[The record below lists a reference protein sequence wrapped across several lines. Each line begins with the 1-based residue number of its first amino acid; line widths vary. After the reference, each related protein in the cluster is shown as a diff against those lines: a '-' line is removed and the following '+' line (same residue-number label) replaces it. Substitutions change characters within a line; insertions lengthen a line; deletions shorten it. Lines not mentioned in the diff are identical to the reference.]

1 MSGPIET
8 GAPVLELR
16 GVTKRFPG
24 VVALDDV
31 SIEVRP
37 HEVVGLIGENGAG
50 KSTLLK
56 ILSGVYQQDE
66 GELLVRGEPARFR
79 GPREAARAGIGI
91 VHQEQSLV
99 GSVSV
104 AENLLLG
111 AEGRSV
117 RGGFYRWSDLNA
129 RAREQLAKIGS

>member
-56 ILSGVYQQDE
+56 ILSGVY
-66 GELLVRGEPARFR
+66 
-79 GPREAARAGIGI
+79 
-91 VHQEQSLV
+91 
-99 GSVSV
+99 
-104 AENLLLG
+104 
-111 AEGRSV
+111 
-117 RGGFYRWSDLNA
+117 
-129 RAREQLAKIGS
+129 